1 MTTLPLRISAI
12 ISDYD
17 GTLCPTASL
26 KGVSNQIP
34 PDLEKVLWEISAKI
48 PVCILSTKDFGF
60 LRKKV
65 QFAKIASCITGL
77 EVFELATLE
86 SRAMNGDIDLGPSS
100 KNYLT
105 VKDGFSNVI
114 SQYRL
119 LDVNKLVKNSMLL
132 KKLSDK
138 IAKEF
143 QDVSVEPK
151 FSYVDGILAAITLD
165 YRRIQKW
172 EHYKTNIEPHILN
185 SIQQFV
191 LSLPNDLFV
200 QTYSDHPFIDVC
212 SMNLDKGLA
221 IDAIINLLNF
231 SKKQKVLYLGDSEN
245 DNPAFQNADLSI
257 GIRSDERVETK
268 LDSDYLIP
276 FNELTPFLNKL
287 YAEDFVF
294 NRMSQNIT

>member
-1 MTTLPLRISAI
+1 LRISVI

-26 KGVSNQIP
+26 KGMNNQIP
-34 PDLEKVLWEISAKI
+34 PDLDKVLWDISAKI

-65 QFAKIASCITGL
+65 QFAKIVSCLMGL
-77 EVFELATLE
+77 EIFELATLE
-86 SRAMNGDIDLGPSS
+86 SRAANVDIDLVPNSR
-100 KNYLT
+100 NYLS
-105 VKDGFSNVI
+105 VKGEFSNVI

-138 IAKEF
+138 IEKEF
-143 QDVSVEPK
+143 QDISIEPK
-151 FSYVDGILAAITLD
+151 FNYMDGILAAISLD
-165 YRRIQKW
+165 YRQIQKW
-172 EHYKTNIEPHILN
+172 ERYKTNVEPYVLN

-200 QTYSDHPFIDVC
+200 QTYSDHPFIDIYP
-212 SMNLDKGLA
+212 MHLDKGQA
-221 IDAIINLLNF
+221 IDAISHMLNL
-231 SKKQKVLYLGDSEN
+231 SKEQKVLYLGDSEN
-245 DNPAFQNADLSI
+245 DNPAFRKADLSI
-257 GIRSDERVETK
+257 GIRSDERVKTK
-268 LDSDYLIP
+268 LDSDYLIQ
-276 FNELTPFLNKL
+276 FNELTPFLQKL

-294 NRMSQNIT
+294 NRMSQNIQ